1 MSSEFSLKVNLEWIH
16 FIFIFLPHAHP
27 DEDRFLLHNMAFD
40 EYNIKLIKGVN
51 IFSMSLSL
59 DSAQYPGDLTI
70 ISSFALFHFSPQLC
84 AGREASLHL
93 SCSYNPPLL
102 HPLPPR
108 LPPFSTLSPQ
118 LKTHTHQD
126 CQQTRVLAPIRP
138 ALWIIIPMNGS
149 QTSSS
154 VCVHWKWRVNPYSC
168 DLECEAVRSG
178 ARKCSAAFKVFWA

>member
-118 LKTHTHQD
+118 LKTHTHTPRLSADQSVGSD
-126 CQQTRVLAPIRP
+126 QTCTL
-138 ALWIIIPMNGS
+138 NY
-149 QTSSS
+149 
-154 VCVHWKWRVNPYSC
+154 NPYEWISDFIISMC
-168 DLECEAVRSG
+168 ALEVEGKSIFMWPWVRGCEEWCEEMQR
-178 ARKCSAAFKVFWA
+178 RI